1 VDGLEGFGDHP
12 SSRRQSLPRFGILE
26 SAERMMAVRKQKSKV
41 ARALALPNG
50 VVLALFTLAIFLSAA
65 LIFAVQPMFTK
76 LVLPRL
82 GGSPSV
88 WSVAMV
94 FFQTMLL
101 VGYAYAHLITRY
113 LPGRLSIAVH
123 LAVLLLATLALPLA
137 IAAGWGRPPAA
148 GEAFYL
154 IGLFTISI
162 GLPFF
167 ALSANAPLLQA
178 WFARSGHPS
187 ARDPYF
193 LYAASNVGSF
203 LALLSYPF
211 FVEPLTRLG
220 EQTRFWTFG
229 FYALIVLIA
238 LCGAVL
244 WLAAG
249 RRPFASVRAGEA
261 GAPTWKDALIWIAL
275 AAVPSAFLIA
285 VTAYISTDVAASPLL
300 WVLPLA
306 LYLATFVIVFQSRPV
321 IPHRFALAA
330 QAVSVALLA
339 GVYINGSTD
348 SIFTTIFINL
358 AAFFFTALVCHG
370 ELARRRPPARHLT
383 EFYLWMSFGGMIGG
397 ISAGL
402 IAPYVFNWI
411 AEYPVLIV
419 LGLLCRPGAIEGG
432 MAPKRLVWFALFAIA
447 AAIVIHVSRSD
458 QPLSEAKM
466 MAIAA
471 GVLLV
476 SVIFLR
482 DSLKFAAVV
491 ALALAVGAIDQAGS
505 SKGESVRNFFG
516 VHKIYDTADGYRIL
530 LHGTTIHGA
539 EALGDE
545 DDPALGV
552 KPVPLTYYHAN
563 SGIAQVINAMREK
576 KPGPLR
582 FAVIGLGTGSVAC
595 HAREGDTWNFYEI
608 DQSIVD
614 VATNPGYFTFLT
626 SCAPDAK
633 IVLGDARLTLA
644 DANEGAYDLIIVD
657 AFTSDAIPIHLLTQE
672 AMAIYLKKLAPGG
685 IVLMHIS
692 NRHLELGSVVAG
704 IAQANGLVTRQNSRA
719 NENEDSDKYLFSST
733 VAACARA
740 DADFGSLTRQEKG
753 WEPLPAPARRVWSD
767 DYSNI
772 VGAMIRQLQE

>member
-1 VDGLEGFGDHP
+1 
-12 SSRRQSLPRFGILE
+12 
-26 SAERMMAVRKQKSKV
+26 MAARKSKNQT
-41 ARALALPNG
+41 AHAPGLSDG
-50 VVLALFTLAIFLSAA
+50 VLLALFTLAIFLSAA

-94 FFQTMLL
+94 FFQAALL
-101 VGYAYAHLITRY
+101 AGYAYAHLITHY
-113 LPGRLSIAVH
+113 LPGRVAIAAH
-123 LAVLLLATLALPLA
+123 LAVLLLALFSLPLA
-137 IAAGWGRPPAA
+137 IAAGWGRPPAS
-148 GEAFYL
+148 GETFYL

-167 ALSANAPLLQA
+167 ALAANAPLLQA
-178 WFARSGHPS
+178 WFARTDHPS

-229 FYALIVLIA
+229 FYALILLIA

-244 WLAAG
+244 WPTTG
-249 RRPFASVRAGEA
+249 RKPLSPVRAGA
-261 GAPTWKDALIWIAL
+261 GAPSWKDAWIWIAL

-285 VTAYISTDVAASPLL
+285 VTAHISTDVAASPLL

-306 LYLATFVIVFQSRPV
+306 LYLLTFVIVFQTRPV
-321 IPHRFALAA
+321 IPYRFALAA
-330 QAVSVALLA
+330 QAVSIALLA

-348 SIFTTIFINL
+348 SIFTTICINL

-397 ISAGL
+397 IAAGL
-402 IAPYVFNWI
+402 IAPNVFSWV

-419 LGLLCRPGAIEGG
+419 LGLLCRPGAFAGG
-432 MAPKRLVWFALFAIA
+432 IARERLVWFLLFGIA
-447 AAIVIHVSRSD
+447 AVIALHVSRSD
-458 QPLSEAKM
+458 HPLSESKV

-471 GVLLV
+471 SVLLL

-482 DSLKFAAVV
+482 DSLKFAVVV
-491 ALALAVGAIDQAGS
+491 ALALAVGVIYQIGS
-505 SKGESVRNFFG
+505 NSGESVRNFFG

-530 LHGTTIHGA
+530 LHGSTIHGA
-539 EALGDE
+539 EKIADE
-545 DDPALGV
+545 NDPAPDA

-563 SGIAQVINAMREK
+563 SGLAQVIHAMREK
-576 KPGPLR
+576 KPGALR
-582 FAVIGLGTGSVAC
+582 FAVIGLGTGSIAC
-595 HAREGDTWNFYEI
+595 HAREGDIWNFYEI

-614 VATNPGYFTFLT
+614 VATDPGYFTFLE
-626 SCAPDAK
+626 SCTPDAK

-644 DANEGAYDLIIVD
+644 DASDGVYDLIIVD
-657 AFTSDAIPIHLLTQE
+657 AFSSDAIPIHLLTQE
-672 AMAIYLKKLAPGG
+672 AMAIYLKHLAPGG
-685 IVLMHIS
+685 IVVMHIS
-692 NRHLELGSVVAG
+692 NRHMELGSVVAG

-740 DADFGSLTRQEKG
+740 DADFGALVQQEKG
-753 WEPLPAPARRVWSD
+753 WELLPAPPRRVWTD

-772 VGAMIRQLQE
+772 VGAMLRNFGE

>member
-1 VDGLEGFGDHP
+1 
-12 SSRRQSLPRFGILE
+12 
-26 SAERMMAVRKQKSKV
+26 MAARKPKNQT
-41 ARALALPNG
+41 ARAARLPHG
-50 VVLALFTLAIFLSAA
+50 VLLALFTLAIFLSAA

-94 FFQTMLL
+94 FFQAALL
-101 VGYAYAHLITRY
+101 AGYAYAHLITHY
-113 LPGRLSIAVH
+113 LPGRMAIAAH
-123 LAVLLLATLALPLA
+123 LAVLLLALFSLPLA
-137 IAAGWGRPPAA
+137 IATGWGRPPAS

-167 ALSANAPLLQA
+167 ALAANAPLLQA

-229 FYALIVLIA
+229 FYALILLIA

-244 WLAAG
+244 WPLAG
-249 RRPFASVRAGEA
+249 RKPLFPAHADVA
-261 GAPTWKDALIWIAL
+261 GAPAWKDALIWIAL

-285 VTAYISTDVAASPLL
+285 VTAHISTDVAASPLL

-306 LYLATFVIVFQSRPV
+306 LYLATFVIVFQTRPV

-397 ISAGL
+397 IAAGL
-402 IAPYVFNWI
+402 IAPNVFNWV

-419 LGLLCRPGAIEGG
+419 LGLLCRPGVLEGG
-432 MAPKRLVWFALFAIA
+432 IARERLVWFALFAVVA
-447 AAIVIHVSRSD
+447 AAALHVSRSD

-471 GVLLV
+471 SILLV
-476 SVIFLR
+476 SAVFLR

-491 ALALAVGAIDQAGS
+491 ALALAVGAIYQVGS
-505 SKGESVRNFFG
+505 YKGESVRNFFG

-539 EALGDE
+539 EKIADE
-545 DDPALGV
+545 EGPAPDA
-552 KPVPLTYYHAN
+552 KPIPLTYYHAN
-563 SGIAQVINAMREK
+563 SGLAQVINAMREK
-576 KPGPLR
+576 KPGSLR
-582 FAVIGLGTGSVAC
+582 FAVIGLGTGSIAC
-595 HAREGDTWNFYEI
+595 HAREGDIWNFYEI

-614 VATNPGYFTFLT
+614 VATDPGYFTFLE

-644 DANEGAYDLIIVD
+644 DASDGVYDLIIVD
-657 AFTSDAIPIHLLTQE
+657 AFSSDAIPIHLLTKE
-672 AMAIYLKKLAPGG
+672 AMAIYLRKLAPGG
-685 IVLMHIS
+685 IVVMHIS
-692 NRHLELGSVVAG
+692 NRHMELGSVVAG

-719 NENEDSDKYLFSST
+719 KENEDSDKYLFSST
-733 VAACARA
+733 VAACART
-740 DADFGSLTRQEKG
+740 DADFGVLTRQEKG
-753 WEPLPAPARRVWSD
+753 WELLPAPSRRVWTD

-772 VGAMIRQLQE
+772 VGAMLRNLGE

>member
-1 VDGLEGFGDHP
+1 
-12 SSRRQSLPRFGILE
+12 
-26 SAERMMAVRKQKSKV
+26 MMAARNQSNQA
-41 ARALALPNG
+41 ARAPGIPNG
-50 VVLALFTLAIFLSAA
+50 VLLALFTLSIFLSAA

-94 FFQTMLL
+94 FFQVALL
-101 VGYAYAHLITRY
+101 AGYAYAHLIAHH
-113 LPGRLSIAVH
+113 LPGRVSIAVH
-123 LAVLLLATLALPLA
+123 LAVLLLATLVLPLT
-137 IAAGWGRPPAA
+137 IAAGWGRPPAS

-178 WFARSGHPS
+178 WFARTGHPS

-211 FVEPLTRLG
+211 FVEPLTRLS

-229 FYALIVLIA
+229 FYALILLIA

-244 WLAAG
+244 WPAAG
-249 RRPFASVRAGEA
+249 RRPLASARAGGA
-261 GAPTWKDALIWIAL
+261 GAPTWRDTLIWIAL

-300 WVLPLA
+300 WVVPLA
-306 LYLATFVIVFQSRPV
+306 LYLATFVIVFQRRPV
-321 IPHRFALAA
+321 IPHRFALAT

-348 SIFTTIFINL
+348 SIFTTILVNL

-370 ELARRRPPARHLT
+370 ELARRRPPARYLT

-397 ISAGL
+397 IFAGL
-402 IAPYVFNWI
+402 IAPNVFNWV

-419 LGLLCRPGAIEGG
+419 LGLLCRPGAVDGG

-447 AAIVIHVSRSD
+447 AAVMIHVLRSD
-458 QPLSEAKM
+458 HPLSEAKL

-471 GVLLV
+471 SVLLV
-476 SVIFLR
+476 SVVFLR

-491 ALALAVGAIDQAGS
+491 ALALAVGAIDQVGS
-505 SKGESVRNFFG
+505 DKGESVRNFFG

-545 DDPALGV
+545 DDPAPEV

-576 KPGPLR
+576 KPGAFR
-582 FAVIGLGTGSVAC
+582 FAVIGLGTGSIAC
-595 HAREGDTWNFYEI
+595 YAREGDIWNFYEI

-614 VATNPGYFTFLT
+614 VATNPGYFRFLT
-626 SCAPDAK
+626 SCAPDAT

-644 DANEGAYDLIIVD
+644 DAGDGFYDLIIVD

-692 NRHLELGSVVAG
+692 NRHMELGSVVAG

-719 NENEDSDKYLFSST
+719 NEQEDSDKYLFSST
-733 VAACARA
+733 VAACART
-740 DADFGSLTRQEKG
+740 DADFGALAQQEKG
-753 WEPLPAPARRVWSD
+753 WEPLPAPARRVWTD

>member
-1 VDGLEGFGDHP
+1 
-12 SSRRQSLPRFGILE
+12 
-26 SAERMMAVRKQKSKV
+26 MAVRKQKNQA
-41 ARALALPNG
+41 ARARGLPNG
-50 VVLALFTLAIFLSAA
+50 VLLALFTLAIFLSAA

-94 FFQTMLL
+94 FFQAALL
-101 VGYAYAHLITRY
+101 AGYAYAHLITRY
-113 LPGRLSIAVH
+113 LPGRVSIAVH
-123 LAVLLLATLALPLA
+123 LAVLSLALFSLPLA
-137 IAAGWGRPPAA
+137 IAAGWGRPPAS

-167 ALSANAPLLQA
+167 ALAANAPLLQA

-211 FVEPLTRLG
+211 VIEPLTRLG

-229 FYALIVLIA
+229 FYALILLVA

-244 WLAAG
+244 WPVAG
-249 RRPFASVRAGEA
+249 RKPLSPVGAGAA
-261 GAPTWKDALIWIAL
+261 GAPGWKDALIWTAL

-285 VTAYISTDVAASPLL
+285 VTAHISTDVAASPLL

-306 LYLATFVIVFQSRPV
+306 LYLATFVIVFQTRPV

-330 QAVSVALLA
+330 QPVAVALLI

-348 SIFTTIFINL
+348 SIFTTIVINL

-383 EFYLWMSFGGMIGG
+383 EFYLWMSLGGMIGG

-402 IAPYVFNWI
+402 IAPHVFNWV

-419 LGLLCRPGAIEGG
+419 LGLLCRPGMAEFG
-432 MAPKRLVWFALFAIA
+432 MRRERLIWLVVVALLANVAVMVVQSDYPLRLSQLLAVA
-447 AAIVIHVSRSD
+447 ACI
-458 QPLSEAKM
+458 
-466 MAIAA
+466 
-471 GVLLV
+471 LLLA
-476 SVIFLR
+476 VIFLR
-482 DSLKFAAVV
+482 DPLKFAAV
-491 ALALAVGAIDQAGS
+491 AAILVGVGTIYDFQS
-505 SKGESVRNFFG
+505 DRGESVRNFFG

-530 LHGTTIHGA
+530 LHGTTIHGV
-539 EALGDE
+539 EKIPDE
-545 DDPALGV
+545 DDPAPDE
-552 KPVPLTYYHAN
+552 KPVPLAYYHAN
-563 SGIAQVINAMREK
+563 SGLAQAIDAVREK
-576 KPGPLR
+576 KPGALR
-582 FAVIGLGTGSVAC
+582 FAVVGLGTGSIAC

-608 DQSIVD
+608 DRSIVD
-614 VATNPGYFTFLT
+614 VATDPGYFTYYS
-626 SCAPDAK
+626 SCTPDAK

-644 DANEGAYDLIIVD
+644 DASEGFYDLIIVD
-657 AFTSDAIPIHLLTQE
+657 AFSSDAIPIHLLTQE
-672 AMAIYLKKLAPGG
+672 AMAIYLAKLAPGG

-692 NRHLELGSVVAG
+692 NRHMELGSVVAG

-719 NENEDSDKYLFSST
+719 NESEDSDKYLFSST

-740 DADFGSLTRQEKG
+740 DADFGSLVQHEKG
-753 WEPLPAPARRVWSD
+753 WELLPAPSRRVWTD

-772 VGAMIRQLQE
+772 VGAMLRNLRE

>member
-1 VDGLEGFGDHP
+1 
-12 SSRRQSLPRFGILE
+12 
-26 SAERMMAVRKQKSKV
+26 MAAPKQQNQA
-41 ARALALPNG
+41 ARPLGLPNG
-50 VVLALFTLAIFLSAA
+50 VLLALFTLAIFLSAA

-94 FFQTMLL
+94 FFQAALL
-101 VGYAYAHLITRY
+101 AGYAYAHLITHY
-113 LPGRLSIAVH
+113 LPGRASIAVH
-123 LAVLLLATLALPLA
+123 LAVLLLALFSLPLA
-137 IAAGWGRPPAA
+137 IAAGWGRPPAS

-178 WFARSGHPS
+178 WFARTGHPS

-211 FVEPLTRLG
+211 LLEPLTRLG

-229 FYALIVLIA
+229 FYALILLIA
-238 LCGAVL
+238 LCGAVI
-244 WLAAG
+244 WKATG
-249 RRPFASVRAGEA
+249 RTPLSPARAGA
-261 GAPTWKDALIWIAL
+261 ADAPTWKDALIWIAL

-285 VTAYISTDVAASPLL
+285 VTAHISTDVAASPLL

-306 LYLATFVIVFQSRPV
+306 LYLATFVIVFQTRPV
-321 IPHRFALAA
+321 VPHRFALAA
-330 QAVSVALLA
+330 QAVTVALLA

-348 SIFTTIFINL
+348 SIFTTILINL

-370 ELARRRPPARHLT
+370 ELARRRPPARYLT
-383 EFYLWMSFGGMIGG
+383 GFYLWMSFGGMIGG

-402 IAPYVFNWI
+402 IAPNVFNWV

-419 LGLLCRPGAIEGG
+419 LGLLCRPGALAGG
-432 MAPKRLVWFALFAIA
+432 MARQRLVWFALFAIA
-447 AAIVIHVSRSD
+447 AAVALHVSRSD

-471 GVLLV
+471 SVLLV
-476 SVIFLR
+476 SVVFLR

-491 ALALAVGAIDQAGS
+491 ALALAVGAIYQVGS
-505 SKGESVRNFFG
+505 YNGESVRNFFG
-516 VHKIYDTADGYRIL
+516 VHKIYDTDDGYRIL

-539 EALGDE
+539 ELLTDE
-545 DDPALGV
+545 DNPAPDA

-576 KPGPLR
+576 RPGALR
-582 FAVIGLGTGSVAC
+582 FAVVGLGTGSVAC
-595 HAREGDTWNFYEI
+595 YAREGDIWNFYEI

-644 DANEGAYDLIIVD
+644 DASDVYDLIIVD
-657 AFTSDAIPIHLLTQE
+657 AFSSDAIPIHLLTQE

-692 NRHLELGSVVAG
+692 NRHMELGSVVAG
-704 IAQANGLVTRQNSRA
+704 IAQANGLVTRQNSRS
-719 NENEDSDKYLFSST
+719 NEHEDSDKYLFSST

-740 DADFGSLTRQEKG
+740 DADFGVLAQQEKG
-753 WEPLPAPARRVWSD
+753 WEPLPAPDRRVWTD

-772 VGAMIRQLQE
+772 VEAMFRNFGE

>member
-1 VDGLEGFGDHP
+1 
-12 SSRRQSLPRFGILE
+12 
-26 SAERMMAVRKQKSKV
+26 MAARKQKNQ
-41 ARALALPNG
+41 AGRALALPNG
-50 VVLALFTLAIFLSAA
+50 VLLGLFTLTIFLSAA

-94 FFQTMLL
+94 FFQAALL
-101 VGYAYAHLITRY
+101 AGYAYAHLITRY
-113 LPGRLSIAVH
+113 LPGRVSIAVH
-123 LAVLLLATLALPLA
+123 LAVLLLALISLPLT
-137 IAAGWGRPPAA
+137 IAAGWGRPPVS

-154 IGLFTISI
+154 IGLFTVSI

-167 ALSANAPLLQA
+167 ALAANAPLLQA
-178 WFARSGHPS
+178 WFACTGHPS

-211 FVEPLTRLG
+211 LVEPLTRLG
-220 EQTRFWTFG
+220 EQTRFWAFG
-229 FYALIVLIA
+229 FYALIVLVA

-244 WLAAG
+244 WEATG
-249 RRPFASVRAGEA
+249 RRPLQPARAGAA
-261 GAPTWKDALIWIAL
+261 GAPTWRDALIWIAL

-285 VTAYISTDVAASPLL
+285 VTVHISTDVAAAPLL

-306 LYLATFVIVFQSRPV
+306 LYLATFVIVFQTRPV

-330 QAVSVALLA
+330 QAVTVALLT
-339 GVYINGSTD
+339 GVYLNGSTD
-348 SIFTTIFINL
+348 SIFMTILINL

-370 ELARRRPPARHLT
+370 ELARRRPSARYLT
-383 EFYLWMSFGGMIGG
+383 SFYLWMSFGGMIGG

-402 IAPYVFNWI
+402 IAPNIFNWV

-419 LGLLCRPGAIEGG
+419 LGLLCRPGALDGG
-432 MAPKRLVWFALFAIA
+432 IAPERLVWLLLFGIA
-447 AAIVIHVSRSD
+447 AAIALHVSHSEH
-458 QPLSEAKM
+458 PLPEGKM

-471 GVLLV
+471 SILFL

-491 ALALAVGAIDQAGS
+491 ALALAVGVVYQVGS
-505 SKGESVRNFFG
+505 YQGESVRNFFG
-516 VHKIYDTADGYRIL
+516 VHKIYDTADGYRVL

-539 EALGDE
+539 EALIDE
-545 DDPALGV
+545 DNPAPDV

-563 SGIAQVINAMREK
+563 SGLAQAINAMRGK
-576 KPGPLR
+576 RPGALR
-582 FAVIGLGTGSVAC
+582 FGVIGLGTGSIAC
-595 HAREGDTWNFYEI
+595 YAREGDIWNFYEI
-608 DQSIVD
+608 DPSIVD

-644 DANEGAYDLIIVD
+644 DANDGAYDLIIVD

-685 IVLMHIS
+685 IVVMHIS
-692 NRHLELGSVVAG
+692 NRHMELGSVVAG
-704 IAQANGLVTRQNSRA
+704 IAEANGLVTRQNSRA
-719 NENEDSDKYLFSST
+719 NENEDSDRYLFSST
-733 VAACARA
+733 VAACARV
-740 DADFGSLTRQEKG
+740 DADFGALARQEKG
-753 WEPLPAPARRVWSD
+753 WEPLPAPARRVWTD

-772 VGAMIRQLQE
+772 VGAMLRNFGE

>member
-1 VDGLEGFGDHP
+1 
-12 SSRRQSLPRFGILE
+12 
-26 SAERMMAVRKQKSKV
+26 MMAVRKQMNQA
-41 ARALALPNG
+41 ARALTLPNG
-50 VVLALFTLAIFLSAA
+50 ILLALFTLAIFLSAA

-94 FFQTMLL
+94 FFQAALL
-101 VGYAYAHLITRY
+101 AGYAYAHLITHY
-113 LPGRLSIAVH
+113 LPGRTSVVVH
-123 LAVLLLATLALPLA
+123 LAVLLLALFSLPLA
-137 IAAGWGRPPAA
+137 MAAGWGRPPAS

-154 IGLFTISI
+154 IGLFTVSI

-167 ALSANAPLLQA
+167 ALAANAPLLQA

-211 FVEPLTRLG
+211 VVEPLTRLG
-220 EQTRFWTFG
+220 EQTHFWTFG
-229 FYALIVLIA
+229 FYALIVLVT

-244 WLAAG
+244 WPKADRKPLAPA
-249 RRPFASVRAGEA
+249 RTDAAR
-261 GAPTWKDALIWIAL
+261 APTWKDALIWIAF

-285 VTAYISTDVAASPLL
+285 VTAHISTDVAASPLL

-306 LYLATFVIVFQSRPV
+306 LYLATFVIVFQTRPV
-321 IPHRFALAA
+321 IPHRLALAA
-330 QAVSVALLA
+330 QPVAVALLI
-339 GVYINGSTD
+339 GVYIYGSTD
-348 SIFTTIFINL
+348 SIFTTICINL
-358 AAFFFTALVCHG
+358 AAFFLTALVCHG
-370 ELARRRPPARHLT
+370 ELARRRPAARHLT

-402 IAPYVFNWI
+402 IAPHVFNWV
-411 AEYPVLIV
+411 AEYPLLIV
-419 LGLLCRPGAIEGG
+419 LGLLCRPGLAEFGIRRERLIWLVVVAVLANVAVMVVQSDYPLRLSQL
-432 MAPKRLVWFALFAIA
+432 MAVA
-447 AAIVIHVSRSD
+447 AC
-458 QPLSEAKM
+458 
-466 MAIAA
+466 
-471 GVLLV
+471 VLLL
-476 SVIFLR
+476 SIIFLR
-482 DSLKFAAVV
+482 DPLKLAAV
-491 ALALAVGAIDQAGS
+491 AAILLGVGTIYDFQS
-505 SKGESVRNFFG
+505 NRGETVRNFFG
-516 VHKIYDTADGYRIL
+516 VHKIYDTPDGYRVL

-539 EALGDE
+539 EKIADE
-545 DDPALGV
+545 DDPAPDA
-552 KPVPLTYYHAN
+552 KPIPLTYYHAN
-563 SGIAQVINAMREK
+563 SGIAQAIHAMREK

-582 FAVIGLGTGSVAC
+582 FAVIGLGTGSISC

-608 DQSIVD
+608 DQSIID
-614 VATNPGYFTFLT
+614 VATDPGYFTFLS
-626 SCAPDAK
+626 SCTPDAK

-644 DANEGAYDLIIVD
+644 DASDSIYDLIIVD
-657 AFTSDAIPIHLLTQE
+657 AFSSDAIPIHLLTQE

-692 NRHLELGSVVAG
+692 NRHMELGSVVAG

-719 NENEDSDKYLFSST
+719 NENEDTDKYLFSST

-740 DADFGSLTRQEKG
+740 DADFGALSRQEKG
-753 WEPLPAPARRVWSD
+753 WEHLPAAAQRVWTD

-772 VGAMIRQLQE
+772 VGAMLRNLGE

>member
-1 VDGLEGFGDHP
+1 MV
-12 SSRRQSLPRFGILE
+12 
-26 SAERMMAVRKQKSKV
+26 AVRKQKSEAAWV
-41 ARALALPNG
+41 RGLPNG
-50 VVLALFTLAIFLSAA
+50 VLLALFTLAIFLSAA

-88 WSVAMV
+88 WSVAIV
-94 FFQTMLL
+94 FFQTTLL
-101 VGYAYAHLITRY
+101 AGYAYAHLITHY
-113 LPGRLSIAVH
+113 LPGRVSIAVH
-123 LAVLLLATLALPLA
+123 LALLLLATLALPLA
-137 IAAGWGRPPAA
+137 IAAGWGRPPAS

-167 ALSANAPLLQA
+167 ALAANAPLLQA
-178 WFARSGHPS
+178 WFARTGHPS

-220 EQTRFWTFG
+220 EQTRLWTFG

-244 WLAAG
+244 WPAAG
-249 RRPFASVRAGEA
+249 RKPLSSARTGAA
-261 GAPTWKDALIWIAL
+261 GAPTWKDALTWIAL

-285 VTAYISTDVAASPLL
+285 VTAHISTDVAASPLL

-306 LYLATFVIVFQSRPV
+306 LYLATFVIVFQTRPV

-348 SIFTTIFINL
+348 SIFTTIGINL

-397 ISAGL
+397 IFAGL
-402 IAPYVFNWI
+402 IAPNVFDWV

-432 MAPKRLVWFALFAIA
+432 MARERLVWFALFAIA
-447 AAIVIHVSRSD
+447 AAIAIYVSRSD
-458 QPLSEAKM
+458 HPLSDTKV

-471 GVLLV
+471 SVLLV
-476 SVIFLR
+476 SVVFLR

-491 ALALAVGAIDQAGS
+491 ALALAVGAIDQVGS
-505 SKGESVRNFFG
+505 YKGESVRNFFG
-516 VHKIYDTADGYRIL
+516 VHRIYDTADGYRIL

-539 EALGDE
+539 EALADE
-545 DDPALGV
+545 DDPAREA

-576 KPGPLR
+576 KQGPLR
-582 FAVIGLGTGSVAC
+582 FAVIGLGTGSIAC
-595 HAREGDTWNFYEI
+595 HTLEGDALNFYEI
-608 DQSIVD
+608 DRSIVD
-614 VATNPGYFTFLT
+614 VATNPGYFTFLE

-644 DANEGAYDLIIVD
+644 DTSDGAYDLIVVD

-692 NRHLELGSVVAG
+692 NRHMELGSVVAG

-719 NENEDSDKYLFSST
+719 NEHEDSDKYLFSST

-740 DADFGSLTRQEKG
+740 DADFGALAQQEKG
-753 WEPLPAPARRVWSD
+753 WEPLPAPPRRVWTD

-772 VGAMIRQLQE
+772 VGAMLRNFGE

>member
-1 VDGLEGFGDHP
+1 
-12 SSRRQSLPRFGILE
+12 
-26 SAERMMAVRKQKSKV
+26 MMAVRKQKNHA
-41 ARALALPNG
+41 ARALTLPNG
-50 VVLALFTLAIFLSAA
+50 VLLALFTLAIFLSAA

-94 FFQTMLL
+94 FFQAALL
-101 VGYAYAHLITRY
+101 AGYAYAHLITHY
-113 LPGRLSIAVH
+113 LPGRVSIIVH
-123 LAVLLLATLALPLA
+123 LAVLLLALFSLPLA
-137 IAAGWGRPPAA
+137 MAAGWGRPPAS

-154 IGLFTISI
+154 IGLFTVSI

-167 ALSANAPLLQA
+167 ALAANAPLLQA
-178 WFARSGHPS
+178 WFARSGHPL

-211 FVEPLTRLG
+211 AVEPLTRLG

-229 FYALIVLIA
+229 FYALIVLVA

-244 WLAAG
+244 WPKADRKPPAPARTDAA
-249 RRPFASVRAGEA
+249 R
-261 GAPTWKDALIWIAL
+261 APTWKDALIWIAF

-285 VTAYISTDVAASPLL
+285 VTAHISTDVAASPLL

-306 LYLATFVIVFQSRPV
+306 LYLATFVIVFQTRPV
-321 IPHRFALAA
+321 IPHRLALAA
-330 QAVSVALLA
+330 QPVAVALLI
-339 GVYINGSTD
+339 GVYIYGSTD
-348 SIFTTIFINL
+348 SIFTTICINL
-358 AAFFFTALVCHG
+358 AAFFLTALVCHG
-370 ELARRRPPARHLT
+370 ELARRRPAARHLT

-402 IAPYVFNWI
+402 VAPHVFNWV
-411 AEYPVLIV
+411 AEYPLLIV
-419 LGLLCRPGAIEGG
+419 LGLLCRPGLAEFG
-432 MAPKRLVWFALFAIA
+432 MRRERLVWLVVVAVLANA
-447 AAIVIHVSRSD
+447 AVMVVQSD
-458 QPLSEAKM
+458 YPLRLSQM
-466 MAIAA
+466 MAVAA
-471 GVLLV
+471 CVLLL
-476 SVIFLR
+476 SIIFLR
-482 DSLKFAAVV
+482 DPLKLAAV
-491 ALALAVGAIDQAGS
+491 AATLLGVGTIYDFQS
-505 SKGESVRNFFG
+505 NRGETVRNFFG
-516 VHKIYDTADGYRIL
+516 VHKIYDTPDGFRVL

-539 EALGDE
+539 EKIADE
-545 DDPALGV
+545 DDPAPDA

-563 SGIAQVINAMREK
+563 SGIAQAIHAMREK

-582 FAVIGLGTGSVAC
+582 FAVIGLGTGSISC

-608 DQSIVD
+608 DQSIID
-614 VATNPGYFTFLT
+614 VATDPGYFTFLS
-626 SCAPDAK
+626 SCTPDAK

-644 DANEGAYDLIIVD
+644 DASDSVYDLIIVD
-657 AFTSDAIPIHLLTQE
+657 AFSSDAIPIHLLTQE

-685 IVLMHIS
+685 IVVMHIS
-692 NRHLELGSVVAG
+692 NRHMELGTVVAG
-704 IAQANGLVTRQNSRA
+704 IAQANGLITRQNSRA

-740 DADFGSLTRQEKG
+740 DADFGALARQEKG
-753 WEPLPAPARRVWSD
+753 WEYLPAPARRVWTD

-772 VGAMIRQLQE
+772 VGAMLRNFGE

>member
-1 VDGLEGFGDHP
+1 
-12 SSRRQSLPRFGILE
+12 
-26 SAERMMAVRKQKSKV
+26 MAARKQKDQV
-41 ARALALPNG
+41 ARAGRLPKG
-50 VVLALFTLAIFLSAA
+50 VLLALFTLAIFLSAA

-94 FFQTMLL
+94 FFQAALL
-101 VGYAYAHLITRY
+101 AGYAYAHFITRY
-113 LPGRLSIAVH
+113 LPGQASIAVH
-123 LAVLLLATLALPLA
+123 LAVLVLALFSLPLA
-137 IAAGWGRPPAA
+137 IAAGWGRPPAS

-154 IGLFTISI
+154 IGLFTVSI

-167 ALSANAPLLQA
+167 ALAANAPLLQA

-211 FVEPLTRLG
+211 LVEPLTRLG

-229 FYALIVLIA
+229 FYALILLVA

-244 WLAAG
+244 WPTAG
-249 RRPFASVRAGEA
+249 RKPLSSAHAGAA
-261 GAPTWKDALIWIAL
+261 GAPTWKDALTWIAL

-285 VTAYISTDVAASPLL
+285 VTAHISTDVAASPLL

-306 LYLATFVIVFQSRPV
+306 LYLATFVIVFQTRPV
-321 IPHRFALAA
+321 IPPRFALAA

-348 SIFTTIFINL
+348 SIFTTICINL

-397 ISAGL
+397 IAAGL
-402 IAPYVFNWI
+402 IAPNLFSWV

-419 LGLLCRPGAIEGG
+419 LGLLCRPGAFAGG
-432 MAPKRLVWFALFAIA
+432 IARERLVWFLLFGIA
-447 AAIVIHVSRSD
+447 AVIALHVSRSEH
-458 QPLSEAKM
+458 PLAEAKV

-471 GVLLV
+471 SVLLL

-491 ALALAVGAIDQAGS
+491 ALALVVGVIYQVGS
-505 SKGESVRNFFG
+505 YSGESVRNFFG

-530 LHGTTIHGA
+530 LHGTTIHGV
-539 EALGDE
+539 EKISDE
-545 DDPALGV
+545 DDPSPDQ
-552 KPVPLTYYHAN
+552 KPVPLAYYHAN
-563 SGIAQVINAMREK
+563 SGLAQGINAMREK
-576 KPGPLR
+576 NLGPLR
-582 FAVIGLGTGSVAC
+582 FAVIGLGTGAIAC

-614 VATNPGYFTFLT
+614 VATDPGYFTFIE

-633 IVLGDARLTLA
+633 IVLGDARLTFA
-644 DANEGAYDLIIVD
+644 DAGDGVYDLIIVD

-672 AMAIYLKKLAPGG
+672 AMAIYLRKLAPGG

-692 NRHLELGSVVAG
+692 NRHMELGSVVAG

-740 DADFGSLTRQEKG
+740 DADFGALAQREKG
-753 WEPLPAPARRVWSD
+753 WELSPAPTRRVWTD

-772 VGAMIRQLQE
+772 VGAMLRNFGE